1 MPMPRTSAEVWGS
14 SLSKPRSPLGRRQRD
29 GWPRTSQETVTVS
42 QDLWKIEVTW
52 SSLQQSSMVI
62 ENPSSII
69 NIYRWCSH
77 IFPQNLASHVW
88 WREGKHFWL
97 ITRITMCILTL
108 ALSPKRRWW
117 PLSFSPSSPALES
130 LARLRSTRN
139 ANGVDERL
147 ILFEFLSKSF
157 FALSLLFPIS
167 LADFHASLL
176 PCPCF
181 PVFLS
186 FSFFLCLQ
194 SLCPWMW
201 APMVWSSRN
210 STLYFFHLFSK
221 SLLIELRML
230 GTHMIFVEANTYMD
244 HWMRPDHKCWLDLI
258 DIGDI
263 GGVASETPE

>member
-1 MPMPRTSAEVWGS
+1 
-14 SLSKPRSPLGRRQRD
+14 
-29 GWPRTSQETVTVS
+29 
-42 QDLWKIEVTW
+42 
-52 SSLQQSSMVI
+52 MVI